1 MAEIDDLSFETDEVV
16 AAESSED
23 SLFSSLN
30 SIVGFVT
37 DRFKRAEDARLGDE
51 ERWLRSYR
59 NYRGIYGPE
68 VQFTSSEKSKVFVKV
83 TKTKTLAAYGQIV
96 DVLFGNNKFPLSV
109 EPSVLP
115 DGVAESV
122 HINVDPNAGPAQGAL
137 AEAFGAEL
145 PKPYLIGPD
154 TKLQPGETRTSL
166 MKRLGGLERKLTPV
180 SDKIIEGDGT
190 TPTSVTFHPA
200 MVAAKK
206 MEKKIHDQLNESGA
220 SKHLRSMAFEMALL
234 GTGVMKGPF
243 AVDKE
248 YPNWNEEGDYDPLI
262 KTVPS
267 TNHVSVWNFFPDPES
282 TSMDDAEYVVER
294 HKMSRNQLR
303 ALRGRPYFMDD
314 SIQMAIDKGA
324 DYVRKHWEMKME
336 DDDSHPSET
345 ERWEVLEFWGFV
357 DTDLLEENGIKIP
370 RELRKLA
377 EVNANIWVCN
387 GEIIRCVLN
396 PFKPTRI
403 PYYAV
408 PYEHNPYSFFGV
420 GIAENMDDTQTLM
433 NGFMRM
439 AIDNAALSGNLI
451 VEVDETNLVPGQDLT
466 VYPGKIFRRQGGA
479 PGQAIFGTKFPN
491 VSSENMM
498 LFDKARVLSDESSG
512 LPSYSYGQTGVQG
525 TGRTASG
532 ISMLMGAASN
542 AIRTVIKNMDDYMLR
557 PIGESLFAFNM
568 QFDFDPEIR
577 GDLEVRARG
586 TESFMKNEVRSQRL
600 ISFLQIA
607 SSPVLAPFAKFPYIM
622 REIAATMDLDVDK
635 VTNNPEEAFR
645 QAILL
650 QQMQQQQQEQAP
662 AQDPTGAGGG
672 NIGTGQAPAP
682 GEQGFATGGGPNA
695 GTQQQQQQAQAPQGG
710 GQQIPPELMAMLQQG
725 GGGNA

>member
-23 SLFSSLN
+23 NMFASLN
-30 SIVGFVT
+30 GIVTFVN

-68 VQFTSSEKSKVFVKV
+68 VQFTSSEKSKMFVKV

-200 MVAAKK
+200 MVASKK

-267 TNHVSVWNFFPDPES
+267 TNHVSVWNFYPDPES

-303 ALRGRPYFMDD
+303 ALRGRPYFIDD
-314 SIQMAIDKGA
+314 SIQLAIDKGS

-336 DDDSHPSET
+336 DDDTRPSDS

-357 DTDLLEENGIKIP
+357 DTDLLEENGINIP
-370 RELRKLA
+370 RDLRDLP
-377 EVNANIWVCN
+377 EVNANIWIVN

-396 PFKPTRI
+396 PFKPSRI

-439 AIDNAALSGNLI
+439 AVDNAVLSGNLLI
-451 VEVDETNLVPGQDLT
+451 EIDETNLVPGQDLS
-466 VYPGKIFRRQGGA
+466 VYPGKVFRRQGGA

-491 VSSENMM
+491 VAAENMQ
-498 LFDKARVLSDESSG
+498 LFDKARVLADESTG
-512 LPSYSYGQTGVQG
+512 FPSFAHGQTGVSG
-525 TGRTASG
+525 VGRTASG
-532 ISMLMGAASN
+532 ISMLMSAANGS
-542 AIRTVIKNMDDYMLR
+542 IRSVVKNVDDYLLAPMGR
-557 PIGESLFAFNM
+557 AFFAFNM
-568 QFDFDPEIR
+568 QFDFDEDIK
-577 GDLEVRARG
+577 GDLEVLANG
-586 TESFMKNEVRSQRL
+586 TESLMANEVRSQRL
-600 ISFLQIA
+600 MQFLGVVQNPA
-607 SSPVLAPFAKFPYIM
+607 LAPFAKMDYII
-622 REIAATMDLDVDK
+622 REIAKSMDLDPNK
-635 VTNNPEEAFR
+635 VTNSMQDAAIQAEILKGFQQPAPPPPEA
-645 QAILL
+645 AGGPAPVG
-650 QQMQQQQQEQAP
+650 QEGAALP
-662 AQDPTGAGGG
+662 AGAVAQDQTGAGGG
-672 NIGTGQAPAP
+672 TIGTGVAPAP
-682 GEQGFATGGGPNA
+682 GEQGFS
-695 GTQQQQQQAQAPQGG
+695 
-710 GQQIPPELMAMLQQG
+710 
-725 GGGNA
+725 GNVA